1 MRMATIALQ
10 KLKESIRYTFPP
22 LLLCLVLDFV
32 GGTFLGVNYSEIAK
46 NFPIILVIL
55 PGLMDL
61 RGNVFGTL
69 ASRLTTKLNLGIIK
83 GLKDRELKREVL
95 RAIFSSKIPL
105 IILWIIGVL
114 HTDNLKTAVAALL
127 VVILSA
133 LVIGII
139 LGYSAALITVVP
151 YSRGFDPDRIAAPL
165 ITSISDIV
173 TIPTLI
179 FFLKLYLANRKIFYL
194 LFFFTLGILM
204 WMGIKSG
211 NIIERSFT
219 EIAGIL
225 TLLALIESF
234 AGSLL
239 EQYSSAIGKMVLL
252 AVLYPSIL
260 DSLGNMGSVIVARL
274 STRYHLEGEEGVKS
288 KDTFL
293 EILAML
299 LMSVPLMVIANVMAI
314 LIVELTMHVH
324 SDLVTPL
331 ILGYPLIALA
341 VMIIGATLVLVAPRI
356 HLDPD
361 NLGVPLITTI
371 ADVLGTIFVVALAL
385 H

>member
-1 MRMATIALQ
+1 MATIALQ

-299 LMSVPLMVIANVMAI
+299 LMSVPLIVIANVMAI

>member
-1 MRMATIALQ
+1 MATIALQ
-10 KLKESIRYTFPP
+10 KLKESIRYTFPA

-32 GGTFLGVNYSEIAK
+32 GGTFLGINYSEIAK

-105 IILWIIGVL
+105 IILWMIGVL
-114 HTDNLKTAVAALL
+114 YTDNLKTAVAALL

-179 FFLKLYLANRKIFYL
+179 FFLKLYLANRQIFYL

-204 WMGIKSG
+204 WMGVKSG

-239 EQYSSAIGKMVLL
+239 EQYSPAIGKMVLL

-299 LMSVPLMVIANVMAI
+299 LMSVPLIVIANVMAI

-324 SDLVTPL
+324 SDLVAPL

-341 VMIIGATLVLVAPRI
+341 VMIIGATLVLVAPGI

-371 ADVLGTIFVVALAL
+371 ADILGTIFVVALAL

>member
-1 MRMATIALQ
+1 MATIALQ
-10 KLKESIRYTFPP
+10 KLKESIRYTFPA

-179 FFLKLYLANRKIFYL
+179 FFLKLYLANRQIFYL

-299 LMSVPLMVIANVMAI
+299 LMSVPLIVIANVMAI

-324 SDLVTPL
+324 SNLVAPL

>member
-1 MRMATIALQ
+1 MGMTTVLLQ
-10 KLKESIRYTFPP
+10 KLKESIRFTFSA

-32 GGTFLGVNYSEIAK
+32 GGTFLGVNYSEIVK
-46 NFPIILVIL
+46 NYPIILVIL

-83 GLKDRELKREVL
+83 RLKDREVKREVL

-105 IILWIIGVL
+105 IVLWVIGVL
-114 HTDNLKTAVAALL
+114 HTDNLRMAVAALL

-133 LVIGII
+133 LAIGIV
-139 LGYSAALITVVP
+139 LGYSAALITIVP

-179 FFLKLYLANRKIFYL
+179 FFLNLYLVNRQMFYL
-194 LFFFTLGILM
+194 LLFLTLGILI
-204 WMGIKSG
+204 WLGVRSG
-211 NIIERSFT
+211 NIVERSFT

-225 TLLALIESF
+225 TFLALIESF

-239 EQYSSAIGKMVLL
+239 EQYSSAIGKMILL

-274 STRYHLEGEEGVKS
+274 STKYHLEGEEGIKS
-288 KDTFL
+288 KDTWL
-293 EILAML
+293 EIMAML
-299 LMSVPLMVIANVMAI
+299 LMSVPLIIIANIIGM
-314 LIVELTMHVH
+314 LIVEVTMHVH
-324 SDLVTPL
+324 SHLVAPL
-331 ILGYPLIALA
+331 ILGYPLITLI
-341 VMIIGATLVLVAPRI
+341 VMIIGVALVLVAPKI